1 MARKDRMY
9 GNSPKLERGEDGK
22 VAVKREHKSQQVAA
36 GTDGVQE
43 HDSKMLDMGHKH
55 EKEHLELNQKH
66 EKERHELR
74 AKQMKDG
81 AMKAGSEPAGEK
93 GTPEKH
99 EAGDGESKINKVEKD
114 KKEGDK

>member
-1 MARKDRMY
+1 MSKKTDRMY
-9 GNSPKLERGEDGK
+9 GNSPKIGRGEDGK
-22 VAVKREHKSQQVAA
+22 VEVKREKKSQQVAA
-36 GTDGVQE
+36 GTDGMQE

-81 AMKAGSEPAGEK
+81 AMKAGSEPEGEDK
-93 GTPEKH
+93 KEENKP
-99 EAGDGESKINKVEKD
+99 GDGESKIKKIEKTE
-114 KKEGDK
+114 KE